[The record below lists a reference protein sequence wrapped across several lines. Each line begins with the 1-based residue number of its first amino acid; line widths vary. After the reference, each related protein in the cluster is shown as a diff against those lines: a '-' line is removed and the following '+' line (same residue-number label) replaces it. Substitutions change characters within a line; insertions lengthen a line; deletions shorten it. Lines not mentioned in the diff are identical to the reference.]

1 MNSKRKKKSIII
13 WSVIVLAGAA
23 FALSKTVFAPEN
35 LQDVT
40 VETPKVRDVTE
51 IITANGKIQPEVEV
65 KISPEVSGEIV
76 ELTIKEGDWV
86 NKGDLLVRIRPDTY
100 LSAKESA
107 EAMLKASEANYQQT
121 QATYRLAEQTFQRQ
135 KKLYDGNAISKA
147 EYESAEASLKQAEA
161 QIRSS
166 EANIESSRAKLK
178 QAEEDLLKTTIY
190 APSNGTINSL
200 SVELGERVVGTATMA
215 GTDMLSVADLSYMEV
230 RADVN
235 ENDIVRVQLGDSA
248 YLEVDAYLGRK
259 FKGIVTRIANST
271 SSKTTTTST
280 DQVTTYE
287 VRIKI
292 LPESYADLE
301 REGVPSPFRPSMSAT
316 VEIMTDNAT
325 ALSIPI
331 QCITT
336 RANQQGGKSQVAFVY
351 DADSSIVHQVKVETG
366 IQDKNYIIVKSGIDE
381 NMSVVTAPFIAISK
395 ELVDGQKVVLTSEL
409 GPNSVR
415 KEQST
420 DNTSMGGPPRH

>member
-1 MNSKRKKKSIII
+1 MKKNKKKSIII
-13 WSVIVLAGAA
+13 WSVIVLAVAA
-23 FALSKTVFAPEN
+23 YVLSVTVFAPKEVQEVTTEN
-35 LQDVT
+35 
-40 VETPKVRDVTE
+40 PKVRNITE
-51 IITANGKIQPEVEV
+51 VITANGKIQPEVEV

-76 ELTIKEGDWV
+76 ELNVKEGDWV
-86 NKGDLLVRIRPDTY
+86 EKGQLLVRIRPDTY
-100 LSAKESA
+100 VSAKESA
-107 EAMLKASEANYQQT
+107 EANLKASQASLQQI
-121 QATYRLAEQTFQRQ
+121 QATLKQAELNFQRQ
-135 KKLYDGNAISKA
+135 KKLFEGKAISAA
-147 EYESAEASLKQAEA
+147 EYENAEAAYKQAMA
-161 QIRSS
+161 QKLSS
-166 EANIESSRAKLK
+166 EANIESSKARLK

-230 RADVN
+230 RAEVN

-259 FKGIVTRIANST
+259 FKGLVTRIANST
-271 SSKTTTTST
+271 SKANTST

-301 REGVPSPFRPSMSAT
+301 RAGVPSPFRPSMSAT
-316 VEIMTDNAT
+316 VEIMTDNVT

-336 RANQQGGKSQVAFVY
+336 RANPQGGKSQVAFVY
-351 DADSSIVHQVKVETG
+351 DADSSIVRQINVETG
-366 IQDKNYIIVKSGIDE
+366 IQDKNYIVVKSGIAE
-381 NMSVVTAPFIAISK
+381 GMEVVTAPFIAISK
-395 ELVDGQKVVLTSEL
+395 FLVDRQEVKHVTELT
-409 GPNSVR
+409 PNAVDKS
-415 KEQST
+415 QST
-420 DNTSMGGPPRH
+420 DNTAATR

>member
-1 MNSKRKKKSIII
+1 MKKNKKKSIII
-13 WSVIVLAGAA
+13 WSVIALAVIVYI
-23 FALSKTVFAPEN
+23 LSVTVFAPEQ
-35 LQDVT
+35 LQEVT
-40 VETPKVRDVTE
+40 TETPQVRNITE
-51 IITANGKIQPEVEV
+51 VITANGKIQPEVEV

-76 ELTIKEGDWV
+76 ELNVKEGDKV
-86 NKGDLLVRIRPDTY
+86 EKGQLLVRIRPDTY
-100 LSAKESA
+100 VSAKESA
-107 EAMLKASEANYQQT
+107 EANLKASQASLQQI
-121 QATYRLAEQTFQRQ
+121 QATLKQAELNFQRQ
-135 KKLYDGNAISKA
+135 KKLYEGKAISAA
-147 EYESAEASLKQAEA
+147 EYENAEASYKQAMA
-161 QIRSS
+161 QKLSS
-166 EANIESSRAKLK
+166 EANIESSKARLK

-190 APSNGTINSL
+190 SPSNGTINSL

-271 SSKTTTTST
+271 SSKTSTST

-301 REGVPSPFRPSMSAT
+301 RAGVPSPFRPSMSAT
-316 VEIMTDNAT
+316 VEIMTDNVT

-336 RANQQGGKSQVAFVY
+336 RANAEGGKSQVAYVY
-351 DADSSIVHQVKVETG
+351 DADSSIVHQVNVETG
-366 IQDKNYIIVKSGIDE
+366 IQDKNHIVIKSGITED
-381 NMSVVTAPFIAISK
+381 MSVVTAPFIAISK
-395 ELVDGQKVVLTSEL
+395 FLMDGQKVKYVTELT
-409 GPNSVR
+409 PTSVD
-415 KEQST
+415 KSQNT
-420 DNTSMGGPPRH
+420 DNTSGPPMR